1 MEDEDLSPTRAL
13 LDALEE
19 HADPAAVAAALAAA
33 PEPLTVR
40 YRKVIT
46 DHEAEVLDRHADA
59 LALLE
64 ALYMACW
71 VVGTLFDEEQRPAA
85 EAADDSRVYVLRQL
99 WARSLQTGGEV
110 LALLRF
116 GYPDGAL
123 ARWRQLH
130 EVEVIARLLADGSPE
145 LADAYVE
152 HTRLQSV
159 RWRHDYQRWAKAVGE
174 ELFSGREMTQ
184 MGETARRV
192 LAERPEWK
200 GNYGWAHRELL
211 RSQPWYADEHGARP
225 RHGGPTFADL
235 ERAVG
240 MREDRL
246 WTAVANQSVHL
257 TLPAADEGLGGVP
270 EPDAVFLAGQLTA
283 ATLWLPTAALVV
295 SWPAPGSPDRDLQ
308 RRVDLLAHL
317 AALSAERWRSPAEA
331 GDDGS

>member
-13 LDALEE
+13 LDALED

-46 DHEAEVLDRHADA
+46 DYEAEVLDRHADA

-130 EVEVIARLLADGSPE
+130 EVEVIVRLLADGSPE

-159 RWRHDYQRWAKAVGE
+159 RWLTTTSAGPRLSAKSRSAAQEG
-174 ELFSGREMTQ
+174 
-184 MGETARRV
+184 
-192 LAERPEWK
+192 
-200 GNYGWAHRELL
+200 GNGT
-211 RSQPWYADEHGARP
+211 ARP
-225 RHGGPTFADL
+225 RRAARVEGQLRLGASGAAAQPTLVRRRARCAAPSRRADVRGPGAGRRDAGGPAVDGGRQP
-235 ERAVG
+235 ER
-240 MREDRL
+240 
-246 WTAVANQSVHL
+246 
-257 TLPAADEGLGGVP
+257 P
-270 EPDAVFLAGQLTA
+270 PDLAG
-283 ATLWLPTAALVV
+283 
-295 SWPAPGSPDRDLQ
+295 GR
-308 RRVDLLAHL
+308 
-317 AALSAERWRSPAEA
+317 
-331 GDDGS
+331 